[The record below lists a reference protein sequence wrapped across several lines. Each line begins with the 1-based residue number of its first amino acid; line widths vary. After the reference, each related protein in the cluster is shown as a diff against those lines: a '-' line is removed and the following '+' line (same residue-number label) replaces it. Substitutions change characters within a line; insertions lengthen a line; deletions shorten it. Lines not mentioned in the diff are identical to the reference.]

1 MNDKTTQSETTGIA
15 IRVSHL
21 SKCYHIYDRPHDR
34 LKQSIYPR
42 MQRLMCKQPSQYFHE
57 FWALKDVSFEVSKGE
72 TVGIIGRNGSGKSTL
87 LQLLCGTLS
96 SSAGQIQVEGRV
108 AALLELGAGFNPDF
122 TGRENVYMNAAIYG
136 LSQGE
141 IAQRFAAIE
150 AFAEIGEFIEQPV
163 KLYSSG
169 MFVRLAFAVIAH
181 LNADVLIVDE
191 ALAVGDAVFTQKCM
205 RFLRDFAKHGTLF
218 FVSHDTSAVLNL
230 CSRAVWLDHGVVQA
244 NGEAREVVEAY
255 HTYLYECQAQ
265 AVQFEA
271 SHSVGTQESESDQ
284 ADLQAEVTER
294 AFGMGGVSIVATK
307 LVNAQGQVVS
317 VCVGGESVRLTV
329 SCNQHQALGN
339 LIVGFAVKDRLGQ
352 VVFAENTLAMEE
364 GSELIFPGAARFSVI
379 FAFEM
384 PFLAA
389 GEYVVD
395 VAVAEGTQLNHLQH
409 HWIYGALVFRSIP
422 EKVCHGLVRVPMN
435 SIQVES
441 KV

>member
-1 MNDKTTQSETTGIA
+1 MNDMTIQPKTTGVA
-15 IRVSHL
+15 IRVSNL

-34 LKQSIYPR
+34 LKQSLYPR
-42 MQRLMCKQPSQYFHE
+42 MQRLVCKPPIQYFHE

-96 SSAGQIQVEGRV
+96 ASAGEIKVDGRV
-108 AALLELGAGFNPDF
+108 AALLELGAGFNPEF

-136 LSQGE
+136 LSQDE
-141 IAQRFAAIE
+141 ITQRFAAIE

-181 LNADVLIVDE
+181 LNADVLIIDE

-205 RFLRDFAKHGTLF
+205 RFLRDFAKRGTLF

-255 HTYLYECQAQ
+255 HTYLYECQAK

-271 SHSVGTQESESDQ
+271 SHPVGTQESGSDD
-284 ADLQAEVTER
+284 ADLMADETER
-294 AFGMGGVSIVATK
+294 AFGMGGVSIVTTR
-307 LVNAQGQVVS
+307 LVNTHGQAVT

-329 SCNQHQALGN
+329 SCNQHQVLGN

-352 VVFAENTLAMEE
+352 VVFAENTLAMKD
-364 GSELIFPGAARFSVI
+364 GRELIFPGATRFSVS

-422 EKVCHGLVRVPMN
+422 EQICHGVVRVPMS

-441 KV
+441 KE